1 MPFAAPA
8 SNQTPLFQCCQSS
21 HWGEESRPG
30 GAGEQHHDAR
40 RPLLTARTSITTRPN
55 WSRDQFFVSPRGRL
69 DGQPTRLTWPLVGH
83 LVGCVGISLSPV
95 VAALGSVVISSA

>member
-8 SNQTPLFQCCQSS
+8 SNQTPLFKCCQSS

-40 RPLLTARTSITTRPN
+40 RPLLTARTSITTRPD
-55 WSRDQFFVSPRGRL
+55 WSRDQFFVVPAAAWTVSL
-69 DGQPTRLTWPLVGH
+69 LVSLGLWWGIWSAASS
-83 LVGCVGISLSPV
+83 LVS
-95 VAALGSVVISSA
+95 ALW